1 MIGIITYLNGLS
13 DDGKGL
19 VRVHHQ
25 VGYED
30 YVAGS
35 CRAILG
41 EIQIV

>member
-1 MIGIITYLNGLS
+1 MISTITYLNGLS
-13 DDGKGL
+13 DDGEGL
-19 VRVHHQ
+19 MRVHQ